1 MTVDLWVSPGP
12 LHVAV
17 PALRGPTSAQARRSL
32 ADAGLLGDS
41 RKTRSA
47 TFAAGHVAHQE
58 PKAGGRLTR
67 GQTAKYWVSAGLPL
81 VEVPDVV
88 GLSSGDGGAA
98 GPEARRPAS
107 RSRRPRPVLVAV
119 PARAGGGSATARE
132 RASAGPATTVA
143 GTREQLATLTLDAAA
158 ASIEASR
165 ARDARSLR
173 PSGGR

>member
-17 PALRGPTSAQARRSL
+17 PALRGPTGAQTRRSL

-47 TFAAGHVAHQE
+47 TFAAG
-58 PKAGGRLTR
+58 
-67 GQTAKYWVSAGLPL
+67 
-81 VEVPDVV
+81 
-88 GLSSGDGGAA
+88 
-98 GPEARRPAS
+98 
-107 RSRRPRPVLVAV
+107 
-119 PARAGGGSATARE
+119 
-132 RASAGPATTVA
+132 PATRVA
-143 GTREQLATLTLDAAA
+143 GTREQLATLTLDTAA